1 LDLVRTTLNFVVIV
15 WFSQARGCLLEGS
28 IFPLLFNVVEFL
40 LQQGSP
46 SLGSNILGDAVL
58 TAFSA
63 ARKDPSLTDEN
74 RESIW
79 QLAITSV
86 PSELSIACK
95 SWRLYLA
102 FGVLKKPFQSASF
115 ADYIITSECLCN
127 SLYCAE
133 AWRYLGEVL
142 LLILKRHYIEEQ
154 EPLALLAC
162 PTVCGAM
169 LRLLQ
174 ADTASSEIDS

>member
-1 LDLVRTTLNFVVIV
+1 MSSNSCT
-15 WFSQARGCLLEGS
+15 ARLTQLRIQHS
-28 IFPLLFNVVEFL
+28 
-40 LQQGSP
+40 
-46 SLGSNILGDAVL
+46 GDAVL

-86 PSELSIACK
+86 PSELSISCN
-95 SWRLYLA
+95 
-102 FGVLKKPFQSASF
+102 F

-174 ADTASSEIDS
+174 ADTASTRFMLSTPFTLNLCADLKSVCEGDGSGEYFVFMKERLNRIGLRLLDQVSSIPFSV